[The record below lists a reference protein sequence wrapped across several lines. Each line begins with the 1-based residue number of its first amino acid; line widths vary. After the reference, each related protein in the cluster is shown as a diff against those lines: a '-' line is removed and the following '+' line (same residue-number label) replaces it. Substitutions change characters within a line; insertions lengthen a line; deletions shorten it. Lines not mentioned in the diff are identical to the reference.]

1 MKKTLSQKITIRVSE
16 SDLFMLDIIA
26 SDLGL
31 DRSNCIRL
39 LINKRYK
46 EITNSKEDSKKI
58 INVLKAKWTK

>member
-1 MKKTLSQKITIRVSE
+1 MKKSLSQKITIRVSE
-16 SDLFMLDIIA
+16 SDLFMLDIIS

-46 EITNSKEDSKKI
+46 DITNSKEESKKI
-58 INVLKAKWTK
+58 LNTLKAKWVK

>member
-46 EITNSKEDSKKI
+46 DITNSKEDSKKI
-58 INVLKAKWTK
+58 ISVLKSKWSK